1 MTSAVGYKGEAK
13 SKATEV
19 MMMNSRQEPMS
30 KKERIEQQEAL
41 KKKVNQLFDLRA
53 SDPMTINKLKRSD
66 SIFDKVK
73 NLNENYF
80 GGRDSL
86 KKKKQE
92 AIAEVD
98 EEENEKG
105 GATGAQ
111 NENNGLLTTEG
122 ADEEAN
128 NVYFKNIP
136 IPQLHGSGGIHKDED
151 PTAKEDTHNQIQEE
165 KALDIIADEDSELTR
180 QILYDKSRRSLSMIN
195 PR

>member
-86 KKKKQE
+86 KKKK
-92 AIAEVD
+92 
-98 EEENEKG
+98 
-105 GATGAQ
+105 
-111 NENNGLLTTEG
+111 
-122 ADEEAN
+122 
-128 NVYFKNIP
+128 
-136 IPQLHGSGGIHKDED
+136 
-151 PTAKEDTHNQIQEE
+151 
-165 KALDIIADEDSELTR
+165 
-180 QILYDKSRRSLSMIN
+180 
-195 PR
+195 